1 MRIIGFNLTKILVE
15 KQEKFG
21 EKLQVNQN
29 INIKNIFE
37 EKIPITENKALK
49 IAFNLSIT
57 YSENFAK
64 MEFEGTILVL
74 PEKDEFKKILESWK
88 NKNIPETLRVP
99 IFNFIMDKCNIKA
112 LYFEDELGL
121 PFHMPMPKL
130 TLEPKK

>member
-29 INIKNIFE
+29 INIKNITE
-37 EKIPITENKALK
+37 EKIPITDNKALK
-49 IAFNLSIT
+49 IAFNLSVT
-57 YSENFAK
+57 YSDNYAK
-64 MEFEGTILVL
+64 IEFEGTLLVL

-88 NKNIPETLRVP
+88 NKNIPENIRVP
-99 IFNFIMDKCNIKA
+99 LFNFIMDKCNVKA
-112 LYFEDELGL
+112 LYLEDELGL
-121 PFHMPMPKL
+121 PFHVPMPKL